1 MNLEIKRE
9 RGAVVF
15 SFYGEIDE
23 FSCRTLRAEIDRVIS
38 ENAPQEVVFDMKN
51 VAFVD
56 STGLGLIL
64 GRYKRLSAA
73 GGVLRLKNVPT
84 QVDKVF
90 RASGVYS
97 VVEKVK

>member
-1 MNLEIKRE
+1 MNLECKRE
-9 RGAVVF
+9 RGKVTF
-15 SFYGEIDE
+15 SFFGDIDE
-23 FSCRTLRAEIDRVIS
+23 FSCRTLRTEIDGVIAQ
-38 ENAPQEVVFDMKN
+38 NAPQEVVFDMKN

-64 GRYKRLSAA
+64 GRYKRLNAS
-73 GGVLRLKNVPT
+73 GGVLRLKNVPP

-90 RASGVYS
+90 RTSGVYS